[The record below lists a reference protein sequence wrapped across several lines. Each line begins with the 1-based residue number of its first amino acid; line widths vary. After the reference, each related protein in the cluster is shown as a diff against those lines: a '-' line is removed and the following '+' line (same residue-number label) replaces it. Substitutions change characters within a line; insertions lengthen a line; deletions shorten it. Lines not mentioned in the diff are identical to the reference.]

1 MRQLLRVTAMVAIL
15 ALLGTQET
23 RVAPGSGTA
32 TLWMA
37 DDSHAA
43 RIARIERIPAVTIE
57 DEAPIG
63 LTLAEWMAL
72 HRIPGLSVAVIDG
85 HRLAWAKTYGVREAG
100 RPEPVTLDT
109 LFQAGSISKPVAA
122 MAVLH
127 HLQAGRWTLDEN
139 INDKLIS
146 WKLPDNEFTKDQKA
160 TLRRLLSHSAG
171 TTVHGFPG
179 YAVTEP
185 VPTLAQVLD
194 GEKPANTAAVRVD
207 LVPGSRTRYS
217 GGGTSIVQLMMVDQ
231 LKKPFPQIMREAVI
245 DPLGLEH
252 STYEQPLPP
261 ARAAMAASGTRAS
274 GKVVEGR
281 WHIYPEMAAAGL
293 WTTASDLARIAIE
306 VSNAKAGRSARVLS
320 QATTKLML
328 TKQSDS
334 FGIGFAV
341 DADSDRFGHNG
352 ADEGFQAYLT
362 AFADS
367 GRGIVIMAN
376 SDSGFMIFDRLA
388 ASVAAEYKWSA
399 PSVPPPSLF
408 AKLGLLAQ
416 VKGADRAVAWYKARR
431 AEAGGTGFGP
441 AELNRLGYLFMR
453 QDQVAD
459 ALTAFRANVDIYPQ
473 DANAHDS
480 LGEGLARDGQVEAA
494 IASYKR
500 SLELDPKNANAV
512 KMIEKLGTT
521 GAR

>member
-1 MRQLLRVTAMVAIL
+1 
-15 ALLGTQET
+15 
-23 RVAPGSGTA
+23 
-32 TLWMA
+32 MA
-37 DDSHAA
+37 DDSHGA
-43 RIARIERIPAVTIE
+43 RIARIERIPQVEIE
-57 DEAPIG
+57 NETPVK
-63 LTLAEWMAL
+63 LSLQEWMTL
-72 HRIPGLSVAVIDG
+72 FKIPGLSVAVFDQHG
-85 HRLAWAKTYGVREAG
+85 LVWAKTYGVREAG
-100 RPEPVTLDT
+100 RAEPVTLDT
-109 LFQAGSISKPVAA
+109 LFQAGSISKPVSA

-146 WKLPDNEFTKDQKA
+146 WKLPDNEFTREQKA

-179 YAVTEP
+179 YAVGES
-185 VPTLAQVLD
+185 VPTLVQVLD

-207 LVPGSRTRYS
+207 YVPGSRTRYS

-252 STYEQPLPP
+252 STYENPLPA
-261 ARAAMAASGTRAS
+261 ARAAMAASGTRAN
-274 GKVVEGR
+274 GTMVEGK

-306 VSNAKAGRSARVLS
+306 VTKAKNGRSARVLS

-328 TKQSDS
+328 TKQSDN

-341 DADSDRFGHNG
+341 EGDSDRFGHNG

-367 GRGIVIMAN
+367 GRGIAIMAN
-376 SDSGFMIFDRLA
+376 SDHGFMIFDRLA
-388 ASVAAEYKWSA
+388 ASIAGEYAWPA
-399 PSVPPPSLF
+399 PQAPTSSLF
-408 AKLGLLAQ
+408 SRLMLVAK
-416 VKGADRAVAWYKARR
+416 VKGADRAVAWYKERR
-431 AEAGGTGFGP
+431 AAADGKDFGP
-441 AELNRLGYLFMR
+441 GELNRLGYMLLR
-453 QDQVAD
+453 DDRVPD
-459 ALTAFRANVDIYPQ
+459 ALTVFKANVEIYPQ

-480 LGEGLARDGQVEAA
+480 LGEGLARAGHVEAA
-494 IASYKR
+494 IASYKK

-512 KMIEKLGTT
+512 TMIEKLGAKV
-521 GAR
+521 GR